1 MSGMSHEQC
10 TSYYGQDAYTGLHPE
25 DQEMVRN
32 VMEDMITN
40 RNTHTLRLRLANGKS
55 GYTPMQVFYRVTDDN
70 SGNLYLNG
78 YYTDLTEQIASEE
91 REMAE
96 HDELTGLFNRT
107 KLAHMCK
114 GEYQTLKTC
123 GVLFFDVNHLK
134 TVNDTQGHSAGDSL
148 LRLVA
153 DSIRSI
159 TNRRVHGYRYG
170 GDEFIVVVCNG
181 EESELLSLIGLCR
194 SRMNLLAADRKMIAT
209 AAVGTAWSKAP
220 FVLEALIQKA
230 DQAMYADKQGTA
242 VADTFDQC

>member
-10 TSYYGQDAYTGLHPE
+10 TLYYGQDAYTGLHPE

-32 VMEDMITN
+32 AMEDLIAN
-40 RNTHTLRLRLANGKS
+40 RNTHTLRLRLANGNS

-78 YYTDLTEQIASEE
+78 YYTDLTEQIALEE

-96 HDELTGLFNRT
+96 HDELTSLFNRT

-134 TVNDTQGHSAGDSL
+134 MINDTQGHNAGDSL

-159 TNRRVHGYRYG
+159 TSRRVHGYRYG

-181 EESELLSLIGLCR
+181 EEAELISLIGLWK
-194 SRMNLLAADRKMIAT
+194 SRMELLAEDRKMTAT
-209 AAVGTAWSKAP
+209 AAVGTAWSRSP
-220 FVLEALIQKA
+220 LSLDDLIQRA
-230 DQAMYADKQGTA
+230 DQAMYADKQRSK
-242 VADTFDQC
+242 